1 MSGLPV
7 RQTSSGRR
15 ALGALRD
22 HVDMV
27 GRTQPARLAIG
38 VFALVIAVV
47 TALLSLPAATTSG
60 QRAPFI
66 DALFT
71 ATSAVCVTGLTTVN
85 TGTYWSPFGQIVIG
99 VAIKVGGLGVIT
111 IAALLGLMVSRR
123 LGLTGRLLAQQETK
137 SERLG
142 EVGSLLR
149 FVIVVSTSLELI
161 VAAVLL
167 PRFLAHEETLG
178 QACWHAV
185 LYALSAFNSAGF
197 TFHDGG
203 MPQYAKFDPW
213 LVLPIATASF
223 IGALGFPVLVTI
235 GRQWRHPR
243 RWNLHAKLTMSTTV
257 ILFAMSVLMMA
268 GFEWTNPNTLGGL
281 GPIDRITNVLFLA
294 VMPRSTGFAILPT
307 DALHPQTWLGMD
319 VLMFI
324 GGGSASTAGGIK
336 VSTLAVLFLATVAE
350 ARGDTDAQAF
360 GRRIPSTTLRLA
372 VTVLAAALTM
382 VLVASMALVALT
394 QLPLDY
400 VVFDVISAFA
410 TCGLSL
416 GITPDLPA
424 AGKAVLI
431 VLMFLGRTGTMT
443 LAAALALRER
453 PQQFRLAEERP
464 IVG

>member
-1 MSGLPV
+1 
-7 RQTSSGRR
+7 
-15 ALGALRD
+15 
-22 HVDMV
+22 
-27 GRTQPARLAIG
+27 
-38 VFALVIAVV
+38 
-47 TALLSLPAATTSG
+47 
-60 QRAPFI
+60 
-66 DALFT
+66 
-71 ATSAVCVTGLTTVN
+71 
-85 TGTYWSPFGQIVIG
+85 
-99 VAIKVGGLGVIT
+99 
-111 IAALLGLMVSRR
+111 
-123 LGLTGRLLAQQETK
+123 
-137 SERLG
+137 
-142 EVGSLLR
+142 
-149 FVIVVSTSLELI
+149 
-161 VAAVLL
+161 
-167 PRFLAHEETLG
+167 
-178 QACWHAV
+178 
-185 LYALSAFNSAGF
+185 
-197 TFHDGG
+197 